1 MIPLP
6 LAVIN
11 LSFSKLGNEGM
22 EILNE
27 VLWCIPLLETLDISF
42 YSIEEKGMIA
52 MYRSMRNR
60 KLKGI
65 PSLMSLNLTGNMVC
79 YKVSKELG
87 IALSIRLEKRQRKK
101 RGVGKRYL
109 KDKKDGFEED
119 GFEEVELD
127 DDEINIQCK
136 KVKNVVN
143 VEQNNCEMSPFVDNN
158 GIQRLSLGCIVCIT
172 YQV

>member
-1 MIPLP
+1 MIPPP

-22 EILNE
+22 EMLNE
-27 VLWCIPLLETLDISF
+27 VLCCIPLLETLDISF
-42 YSIEEKGMIA
+42 CSIEEKGMIA

-65 PSLMSLNLTGNMVC
+65 PSLMSLNQTGNMVC

-101 RGVGKRYL
+101 RGVG
-109 KDKKDGFEED
+109 
-119 GFEEVELD
+119 
-127 DDEINIQCK
+127 
-136 KVKNVVN
+136 
-143 VEQNNCEMSPFVDNN
+143 
-158 GIQRLSLGCIVCIT
+158 
-172 YQV
+172 